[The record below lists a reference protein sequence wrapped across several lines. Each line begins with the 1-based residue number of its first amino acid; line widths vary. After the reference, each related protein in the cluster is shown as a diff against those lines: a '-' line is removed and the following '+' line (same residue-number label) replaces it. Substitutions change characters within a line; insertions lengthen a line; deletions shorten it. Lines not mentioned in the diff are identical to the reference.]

1 MSQSAPV
8 WDVVAEEPF
17 MDQTKTQGPSKEGL
31 RESAADSISRAKEG
45 VSAAASDAR
54 ESAGADLKALQSD
67 LSHLKETVAKLVS
80 RTGDEAAKSARE
92 IAGQVSTAA
101 GDLAEK
107 GANVA
112 SVATDQAKSLVTE
125 LENVARRN
133 PLGALAGAVVVGVL
147 IGMMG
152 RRS

>member
-1 MSQSAPV
+1 MPALAV
-8 WDVVAEEPF
+8 AAEEAS

-31 RESAADSISRAKEG
+31 RESAANSISRAKEG

-80 RTGDEAAKSARE
+80 RTGDEATKSARE
-92 IAGQVSTAA
+92 IAGQVSSAA
-101 GDLAEK
+101 SDLADK
-107 GANVA
+107 GAGVA
-112 SVATDQAKSLVTE
+112 SAATDQAKSLVTE
-125 LENVARRN
+125 LENIARRN
-133 PLGALAGAVVVGVL
+133 PLGALAGAVAVGVL
-147 IGMMG
+147 IGMMR

>member
-1 MSQSAPV
+1 
-8 WDVVAEEPF
+8 
-17 MDQTKTQGPSKEGL
+17 MDQTKTQGPSMGL
-31 RESAADSISRAKEG
+31 RESAANSISRAKEG

-101 GDLAEK
+101 SDLADK

-112 SVATDQAKSLVTE
+112 SAATDQAKSLVTD
-125 LENVARRN
+125 LENIARRN

>member
-1 MSQSAPV
+1 
-8 WDVVAEEPF
+8 
-17 MDQTKTQGPSKEGL
+17 MDQMKTQGPSKGDSL
-31 RESAADSISRAKEG
+31 RESVASSISRGNEA
-45 VSAAASDAR
+45 VSAAASDVMDT
-54 ESAGADLKALQSD
+54 AGADLKAPQSD
-67 LSHLKETVAKLVS
+67 LSDLKDTVAKLVS
-80 RTGDEAAKSARE
+80 RAGDEAAKSARE

-112 SVATDQAKSLVTE
+112 SVATDQAKTLVTE
-125 LENVARRN
+125 VENIARRN

>member
-1 MSQSAPV
+1 
-8 WDVVAEEPF
+8 
-17 MDQTKTQGPSKEGL
+17 MDEMKTQGPSKADSL
-31 RESAADSISRAKEG
+31 RESVASSINRSKEAVTAAP
-45 VSAAASDAR
+45 SDAMDT
-54 ESAGADLKALQSD
+54 AGSDLKALQRD
-67 LSHLKETVAKLVS
+67 LSDLKETVAKLVS
-80 RTGDEAAKSARE
+80 RAGDEAAKSARE

-101 GDLAEK
+101 SDLAEK

-112 SVATDQAKSLVTE
+112 SVATDQAKTLATE
-125 LENVARRN
+125 LENIARRN